1 MKKDFKT
8 FIGKAAVLCSVAA
21 LLGVGVSANAN
32 AKIPVELTKSMP
44 WANSDKV
51 TCKQISADGKV
62 SSKSEKSVAWVMEY
76 RESDGQW
83 HYQKSP
89 ENWDRF
95 SPGTTVPSLTGKV
108 YNKCDQRLQLNPSG
122 AGDDGKGGVAMGYL
136 YIVQ

>member
-76 RESDGQW
+76 RESMDNGITKN
-83 HYQKSP
+83 HRKIGI
-89 ENWDRF
+89 D
-95 SPGTTVPSLTGKV
+95 SLRE
-108 YNKCDQRLQLNPSG
+108 QRYHP
-122 AGDDGKGGVAMGYL
+122 
-136 YIVQ
+136 